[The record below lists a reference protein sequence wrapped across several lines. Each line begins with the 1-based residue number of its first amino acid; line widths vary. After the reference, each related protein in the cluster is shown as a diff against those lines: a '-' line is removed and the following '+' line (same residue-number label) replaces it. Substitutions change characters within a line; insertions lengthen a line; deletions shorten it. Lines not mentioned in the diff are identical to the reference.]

1 MFNHGS
7 GEWNH
12 WRKSEVELEIS
23 TAMEYATAMIP
34 RQMTD
39 SLLAAA
45 REYPVV
51 TLTGPRQAGKTTL
64 VRSVFPGHRY
74 CNLENPELRRMA
86 SEDPKQFFHLH
97 QEPVIL
103 DEIQRVPELL
113 SWIQVRVDEEKRKGA
128 FILTGSHQLRLHEAV
143 TQSLAGRTALLRL
156 LPLSIRELGAAGASL
171 DKNELLHRGLLPRVH
186 ADALDPS
193 AAYANYFRT
202 YVERDVRQLM
212 ELRHQ
217 QLFETFMRLLAGR
230 VGQPLNL
237 SGMAGEVGVSGTTL
251 KQWLSILEAS
261 FVVFRLPP
269 YYRNF
274 GKRLVKSPKIYFTE
288 PGLACWLLGIE
299 SAAEAARDPLH
310 GNLFEN
316 LVVAEAL
323 KARLNAG
330 REPRLYFW
338 QDSHHN
344 EVDLVFER
352 QRKLV
357 PIEIKSAMTWHRDLA
372 ANLLKFQRGVPDARA
387 GFVLYA
393 GDLFPETV
401 HYAARHFKDTGDCL
415 R

>member
-1 MFNHGS
+1 M
-7 GEWNH
+7 
-12 WRKSEVELEIS
+12 
-23 TAMEYATAMIP
+23 MIP
-34 RQMTD
+34 RLM
-39 SLLAAA
+39 SEALLAAA
-45 REYPVV
+45 KEYPVV

-64 VRSVFPGHRY
+64 VRAVFPDHGY
-74 CNLENPELRRMA
+74 CNLENPELRRLA

-97 QEPVIL
+97 PGPLIL

-156 LPLSIRELGAAGASL
+156 LPLSIRELESSGAPV
-171 DKNELLHRGLLPRVH
+171 DKNELLHRGFLPRIH
-186 ADALDPS
+186 DDALEPS
-193 AAYANYFRT
+193 AAYSNYFRT

-212 ELRHQ
+212 ELRNQ

-230 VGQPLNL
+230 VGQPVNL
-237 SGMAGEVGVSGTTL
+237 SGLAGEVGVSGTTL
-251 KQWLSILEAS
+251 KHWLSILEAS

-299 SAAEAARDPLH
+299 SASEAARDPLH

-316 LVVAEAL
+316 MVVVEAF
-323 KARLNAG
+323 KAQLNAG
-330 REPRLYFW
+330 REPHLYFW

-352 QRKLV
+352 QRNLI
-357 PIEIKSAMTWHRDLA
+357 PIEIKSAMTWHRELA
-372 ANLLKFQRGVPDARA
+372 ANVLKFQRDVTEAKS

-393 GDLFPETV
+393 GDLFPETD
-401 HYAARHFKDTGDCL
+401 HYTARHFKDTCDCL
-415 R
+415 MTTADR

>member
-1 MFNHGS
+1 
-7 GEWNH
+7 
-12 WRKSEVELEIS
+12 
-23 TAMEYATAMIP
+23 MIP
-34 RQMTD
+34 RIMAETL
-39 SLLAAA
+39 STAAG
-45 REYPVV
+45 EYPVV

-64 VRSVFPGHRY
+64 VRAVFPEHRY
-74 CNLENPELRRMA
+74 CNLEDPELRRMA

-97 QEPVIL
+97 KGPLIL

-113 SWIQVRVDEEKRKGA
+113 SWIQVRVDEEKSKGA

-143 TQSLAGRTALLRL
+143 TQSLAGRTSLLRL
-156 LPLSIRELGAAGASL
+156 LPLSIRELEASGASVE
-171 DKNELLHRGLLPRVH
+171 KNELLYKGCLPRIHV
-186 ADALDPS
+186 DALSPS

-212 ELRHQ
+212 ELRNQ

-237 SGMAGEVGVSGTTL
+237 SGLAGDVGVSATTL

-269 YYRNF
+269 YYRTF

-299 SAAEAARDPLH
+299 SASEAARDPLH

-316 LVVAEAL
+316 LVVAEAF

-338 QDSHHN
+338 QDSHRN
-344 EVDLVFER
+344 EVDLVFEQ
-352 QRKLV
+352 QRKLI
-357 PIEIKSAMTWHRDLA
+357 PIEIKSAMTWHRYLA
-372 ANLLKFQRGVPDARA
+372 ANLLKFQRGVPDAKS

-393 GDLFPETV
+393 GDLFPETD

-415 R
+415 

>member
-1 MFNHGS
+1 
-7 GEWNH
+7 
-12 WRKSEVELEIS
+12 
-23 TAMEYATAMIP
+23 
-34 RQMTD
+34 MTET
-39 SLLAAA
+39 LLAAA
-45 REYPVV
+45 GDYPVV

-64 VRSVFPGHRY
+64 VQAVFPQHHY
-74 CNLENPELRRMA
+74 CNLENPELRRLA
-86 SEDPKQFFHLH
+86 TEDPKQFFALH
-97 QEPVIL
+97 PAPMIL

-113 SWIQVRVDEEKRKGA
+113 SWIQVRVDEEKGKGT
-128 FILTGSHQLRLHEAV
+128 FILTGSHQLQLHQAV

-156 LPLSIRELGAAGASL
+156 LPLSISELQASGRST
-171 DKNELLHRGLLPRVH
+171 DKNELLFRGCLPRIH
-186 ADALDPS
+186 DDNLDP
-193 AAYANYFRT
+193 ATAYANYFRT

-212 ELRHQ
+212 ELRNQ
-217 QLFETFMRLLAGR
+217 QIFETFLRLLAGR

-237 SGMAGEVGVSGTTL
+237 SALAGDVGVSGTTL

-310 GNLFEN
+310 GHLFEN
-316 LVVAEAL
+316 LVVVEAF

-338 QDSHHN
+338 QDSHRN
-344 EVDLVFER
+344 EVDLVYEHQR
-352 QRKLV
+352 QLV
-357 PIEIKSAMTWHRDLA
+357 PLEIKSAMTWHRDLA
-372 ANLLKFQRGVPDARA
+372 ANVLKFQRSIPESKP

-393 GDLFPETV
+393 GDLFPQTEA
-401 HYAARHFKDTGDCL
+401 YAARHFTETGDCL
-415 R
+415 MGL

>member
-1 MFNHGS
+1 MS
-7 GEWNH
+7 G
-12 WRKSEVELEIS
+12 
-23 TAMEYATAMIP
+23 A
-34 RQMTD
+34 
-39 SLLAAA
+39 LLAAA

-64 VRSVFPGHRY
+64 VRATFPEHGY
-74 CNLENPELRRMA
+74 CNLEDPELRRMA
-86 SEDPKQFFHLH
+86 SADPKQFFHLH
-97 QEPVIL
+97 QAPLIL

-113 SWIQVRVDEEKRKGA
+113 SWIQVRVDEEKRKGG
-128 FILTGSHQLRLHEAV
+128 FILTGSHQLQLHEAV

-156 LPLSIRELGAAGASL
+156 LPLSLRELAATGLAM
-171 DKNELLHRGLLPRVH
+171 DKNELLHRGFLPRIH
-186 ADALDPS
+186 DDALDPTN
-193 AAYANYFRT
+193 AYANYFRT

-212 ELRHQ
+212 ELRNQ
-217 QLFETFMRLLAGR
+217 RIFETFLRLLAGR
-230 VGQPLNL
+230 VGQPVNL
-237 SGMAGEVGVSGTTL
+237 SALAGDVGVSATTL

-261 FVVFRLPP
+261 FIIFRLPP

-299 SAAEAARDPLH
+299 SPSEAARDPLH

-316 LVVAEAL
+316 MVVAEAF

-330 REPRLYFW
+330 LEPRLYFW

-352 QRKLV
+352 HRGLI

-372 ANLLKFQRGVPDARA
+372 ANLLRFQRGVPEAKA
-387 GFVLYA
+387 GFVIYA
-393 GDLFPETV
+393 GDLFPESES
-401 HYAARHFKDTGDCL
+401 YAVRHFKDTGDCL
-415 R
+415 MVP

>member
-1 MFNHGS
+1 
-7 GEWNH
+7 
-12 WRKSEVELEIS
+12 
-23 TAMEYATAMIP
+23 MIP
-34 RQMTD
+34 RMLSQT
-39 SLLAAA
+39 LLAVAKD
-45 REYPVV
+45 YPVV

-64 VRSVFPGHRY
+64 VRAVFPEHRY
-74 CNLENPELRRMA
+74 CNLEDPELRRLA

-97 QEPVIL
+97 PEPMIL

-156 LPLSIRELGAAGASL
+156 LPLSIRELESSGSVLG
-171 DKNELLHRGLLPRVH
+171 KNELLHRGLLPRIH
-186 ADALDPS
+186 DDDLDPS
-193 AAYANYFRT
+193 TAYSNYFRT

-212 ELRHQ
+212 ELRNQ

-230 VGQPLNL
+230 VGQPVNL

-251 KQWLSILEAS
+251 KHWLSILEAS
-261 FVVFRLPP
+261 FVIFRLPP

-299 SAAEAARDPLH
+299 SATEAARDPLH

-316 LVVAEAL
+316 LVVVEAL

-330 REPRLYFW
+330 MEPRLYHW

-352 QRKLV
+352 QRNMV
-357 PIEIKSAMTWHRDLA
+357 PIEIKSSMTWHADLA
-372 ANLLKFQRGVPDARA
+372 ASLLKFQRVVPEALA
-387 GFVLYA
+387 GIVLYA
-393 GDLFPETV
+393 GDLFPESDR
-401 HYAARHFKDTGDCL
+401 YAVRHFKDTGDCL
-415 R
+415 K

>member
-1 MFNHGS
+1 M
-7 GEWNH
+7 
-12 WRKSEVELEIS
+12 
-23 TAMEYATAMIP
+23 MIP
-34 RQMTD
+34 RLMTE
-39 SLLAAA
+39 SLITAA

-64 VRSVFPGHRY
+64 VRAVFPKHRY
-74 CNLENPELRRMA
+74 CNLENPEMRRLA
-86 SEDPKQFFHLH
+86 REDPKQFFHLH
-97 QEPVIL
+97 PGPLIL

-113 SWIQVRVDEEKRKGA
+113 SWIQVRVDEEKCMGA

-143 TQSLAGRTALLRL
+143 AQSLAGRTALLRL
-156 LPLSIRELGAAGASL
+156 LPLSIRELEASGASI
-171 DKNELLHRGLLPRVH
+171 DKNDLLYRGFLPRIH
-186 ADALDPS
+186 DDKQDPS

-212 ELRHQ
+212 ELRNQ

-230 VGQPLNL
+230 VGQPVNL
-237 SGMAGEVGVSGTTL
+237 SGLAGEVGVSGTSL
-251 KQWLSILEAS
+251 KQWMSILEAS
-261 FVVFRLPP
+261 FVIFRHPP

-299 SAAEAARDPLH
+299 SAADVARDPLH

-316 LVVAEAL
+316 MVVVEAY

-330 REPRLYFW
+330 REPHLYFW

-352 QRKLV
+352 QRNLI
-357 PIEIKSAMTWHRDLA
+357 PMEIKSAMTWHGDLA
-372 ANLLKFQRGVPDARA
+372 ANVLKFQRGVADAKP
-387 GFVLYA
+387 GFVVYA
-393 GDLFPETV
+393 GDLFPETDQ
-401 HYAARHFKDTGDCL
+401 YAVRHFKDTCDCL
-415 R
+415 LGYC